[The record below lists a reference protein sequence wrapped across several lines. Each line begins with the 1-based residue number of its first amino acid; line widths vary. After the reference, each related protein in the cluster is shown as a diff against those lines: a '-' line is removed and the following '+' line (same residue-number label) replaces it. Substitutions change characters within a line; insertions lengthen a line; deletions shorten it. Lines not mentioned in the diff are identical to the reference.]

1 MSVWPVEHESI
12 LNPGRSSSSV
22 AAAGLDPEA
31 ERLVLGGN
39 AARLLGLEVHR

>member
-1 MSVWPVEHESI
+1 MAD
-12 LNPGRSSSSV
+12 PGPAATV

-39 AARLLGLEVHR
+39 AARLLGLGVHR